1 MLATAIA
8 APKIS
13 FDTFAMIAF
22 SAMLS
27 TRRRLDYIAANPITL
42 WFIASTQLS
51 YAFDQ
56 GAADCDE
63 HRQAAGAFEKIL
75 NRREAR
81 IGENN
86 QNSRP
91 KKS

>member
-27 TRRRLDYIAANPITL
+27 TRRRLDYLPQIPSHFGLSPPRNSVMHLIRVRRIATN
-42 WFIASTQLS
+42 IAKLP
-51 YAFDQ
+51 
-56 GAADCDE
+56 E
-63 HRQAAGAFEKIL
+63 LLR
-75 NRREAR
+75 
-81 IGENN
+81 
-86 QNSRP
+86 
-91 KKS
+91 KS